1 MTKYGNG
8 AKPERKRRMKAD
20 IKEDFDENM
29 LGYDEAYEDMLEDG
43 DSDVYLDE
51 ESDAPYLNDME
62 EVMSTGYIK
71 EKEEKIESVSDDMT
85 TDDDDTSQEIR
96 TDTEFLVGSQ
106 KKGEISDEINS
117 MTLKDYL
124 KYKKDQYIDDFG
136 EDEDGWNK
144 LRSQINSAVMLG
156 LTLAKIE
163 IFAQGSLDYEQREIL
178 KYALYESKIDTKDLK
193 DMAEKRYTADVL
205 RVKVNDKK
213 IDVKMNE
220 ELSAPLRIL
229 SDSISAYKL
238 DIDGYKQQ
246 SENRIKEI
254 EEKLRSA
261 EQERDNLKDQL
272 ESERRENQEKLRLI
286 REREQREREKKEFD
300 ARVEKAAQEKF
311 ARMQLEETANRERM
325 EIERRKIEDE
335 FQSKHRRGFW
345 KKRKI
350 EPEKARK
357 SIPLSAVE
365 QLPPGFNLTAYIMS
379 AGLSAGQMDVISL
392 AVRSKVDDS
401 IIKAM
406 IDQQLPA
413 AQMKQLLAVV
423 LARGHQGNS
432 MREEDIRYDEITYIE
447 D

>member
-1 MTKYGNG
+1 
-8 AKPERKRRMKAD
+8 MKAD
-20 IKEDFDENM
+20 IKENFDESM

-71 EKEEKIESVSDDMT
+71 EKEEKTESVSNDMT

-96 TDTEFLVGSQ
+96 TDMEFLVGSQ
-106 KKGEISDEINS
+106 EKGEISDEINS

-325 EIERRKIEDE
+325 EIERRKI
-335 FQSKHRRGFW
+335 
-345 KKRKI
+345 
-350 EPEKARK
+350 
-357 SIPLSAVE
+357 
-365 QLPPGFNLTAYIMS
+365 
-379 AGLSAGQMDVISL
+379 
-392 AVRSKVDDS
+392 
-401 IIKAM
+401 
-406 IDQQLPA
+406 
-413 AQMKQLLAVV
+413 
-423 LARGHQGNS
+423 
-432 MREEDIRYDEITYIE
+432 
-447 D
+447 

>member
-1 MTKYGNG
+1 M
-8 AKPERKRRMKAD
+8 
-20 IKEDFDENM
+20 EDEFDERM
-29 LGYDEAYEDMLEDG
+29 LGYEESADQNLSDCNFNEMTLRDYIEVKYKQYLESG
-43 DSDVYLDE
+43 LDE
-51 ESDAPYLNDME
+51 N
-62 EVMSTGYIK
+62 
-71 EKEEKIESVSDDMT
+71 
-85 TDDDDTSQEIR
+85 
-96 TDTEFLVGSQ
+96 
-106 KKGEISDEINS
+106 N
-117 MTLKDYL
+117 
-124 KYKKDQYIDDFG
+124 
-136 EDEDGWNK
+136 WNM
-144 LRSQINSAVMLG
+144 LRSQINSGVALG
-156 LTLAKIE
+156 IQLERID
-163 IFAQGSLDYEQREIL
+163 IYAQTTLDYAQREVL
-178 KYALYESKIDTKDLK
+178 KYALYDEIEEGYIRELAESHAS
-193 DMAEKRYTADVL
+193 AEVL
-205 RVKVNDKK
+205 RAKIYDKKVNIKLS
-213 IDVKMNE
+213 E
-220 ELSAPLRIL
+220 ELSTPLQIL
-229 SDSISAYKL
+229 SDSISTYKQ
-238 DIDGYKQQ
+238 DIDSYKEQANKDLKMYKDKLE
-246 SENRIKEI
+246 SAEI
-254 EEKLRSA
+254 EIS
-261 EQERDNLKDQL
+261 NLKAQL
-272 ESERRENQEKLRLI
+272 EAERKSNEEQMQI
-286 REREQREREKKEFD
+286 IHEREQRELERKKFEE
-300 ARVEKAAQEKF
+300 RVEKAAQEKF

-335 FQSKHRRGFW
+335 FQSKHHRGFW

>member
-8 AKPERKRRMKAD
+8 AKPERKCRMKAD
-20 IKEDFDENM
+20 IKENFDESM
-29 LGYDEAYEDMLEDG
+29 LGYDEAHEDMLEDG

-71 EKEEKIESVSDDMT
+71 EKEEKIEYVSNDMT
-85 TDDDDTSQEIR
+85 TYDDDTSQEIR

-106 KKGEISDEINS
+106 EKGEISDEINS

-246 SENRIKEI
+246 SESRIKGI
-254 EEKLRSA
+254 EEKLRA
-261 EQERDNLKDQL
+261 VEQERDNLKDQL
-272 ESERRENQEKLRLI
+272 DSERRENQEQLRLI
-286 REREQREREKKEFD
+286 REREQREKEKKEFD
-300 ARVEKAAQEKF
+300 ARVEKAAQEMF
-311 ARMQLEETANRERM
+311 AKLQLEEAVKRERM
-325 EIERRKIEDE
+325 EQERRKMEDE
-335 FQSKHRRGFW
+335 LQSSTRQHGFW
-345 KKRKI
+345 KRKKK
-350 EPEKARK
+350 EPEKPRK
-357 SIPLSAVE
+357 PRPLSTVE
-365 QLPPGFNLTAYIMS
+365 QLPPGFDLTAYIMS

-401 IIKAM
+401 IIKSM

-423 LARGHQGNS
+423 LARGHQGS
-432 MREEDIRYDEITYIE
+432 SVSEDDVMYDDITYIE
-447 D
+447 

>member
-1 MTKYGNG
+1 
-8 AKPERKRRMKAD
+8 MKAD
-20 IKEDFDENM
+20 IKEDFDESM

-85 TDDDDTSQEIR
+85 TDDDDTSQEIL

-365 QLPPGFNLTAYIMS
+365 QLHRDLTLRLI
-379 AGLSAGQMDVISL
+379 
-392 AVRSKVDDS
+392 
-401 IIKAM
+401 
-406 IDQQLPA
+406 
-413 AQMKQLLAVV
+413 
-423 LARGHQGNS
+423 
-432 MREEDIRYDEITYIE
+432 
-447 D
+447 